1 MNITTNSFPP
11 SQPFTPYQQLM
22 SVLPRESSSLL
33 PAPFQKLMMDKQG
46 PLALYFPS
54 KLEIDKNGKKNSW
67 ESIIVL
73 PFIDEKVLTAAF
85 QTIDP
90 KTLSS
95 LELE

>member
-1 MNITTNSFPP
+1 MKITTDSFPP

-33 PAPFQKLMMDKQG
+33 PAPFQKMMLDKNG
-46 PLALYFPS
+46 PLAMYFPA

-73 PFIDEKVLTAAF
+73 PFIDERVLTSAF
-85 QTIDP
+85 KMVDP
-90 KTLSS
+90 STLSS
-95 LELE
+95 AELT